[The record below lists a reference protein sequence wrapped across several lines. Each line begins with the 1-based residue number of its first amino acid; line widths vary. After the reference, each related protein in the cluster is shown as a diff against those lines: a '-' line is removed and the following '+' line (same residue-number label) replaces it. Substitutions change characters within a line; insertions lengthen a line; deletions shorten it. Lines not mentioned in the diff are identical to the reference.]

1 MENLELEDSFSKKE
15 NSMKNVI
22 VRKARISDVD
32 RIFKIY
38 SENIEYLDEESKNW
52 LKSIIKKKSR
62 RARIYVAL
70 RRKKLVGFIIFYKKR
85 KEAYIDAFAV
95 DSRYRGL
102 GIGRKLLNCIEQTLE
117 LEGVKRIYLSVKNR
131 NNNALGLYLK
141 NGYKVINIVFILEA
155 GLDNLNGKL
164 GELEGLKLKVDSV
177 KKHNEINSKI
187 KLLDTSIWSNLTWD
201 IDDSIYKISKEEATY
216 ITIYSGKR
224 LIGVARAH
232 IDKNKVVIERL
243 ALSYYKA
250 TDSLITIASAIKTKI
265 TLKPKMKIRIPVDSS
280 KASLLKALIA
290 FGFKIINS
298 EYVLCKDF
306 SSIEEN

>member
-1 MENLELEDSFSKKE
+1 
-15 NSMKNVI
+15 
-22 VRKARISDVD
+22 
-32 RIFKIY
+32 
-38 SENIEYLDEESKNW
+38 
-52 LKSIIKKKSR
+52 
-62 RARIYVAL
+62 
-70 RRKKLVGFIIFYKKR
+70 
-85 KEAYIDAFAV
+85 
-95 DSRYRGL
+95 
-102 GIGRKLLNCIEQTLE
+102 
-117 LEGVKRIYLSVKNR
+117 
-131 NNNALGLYLK
+131 
-141 NGYKVINIVFILEA
+141 
-155 GLDNLNGKL
+155 
-164 GELEGLKLKVDSV
+164 
-177 KKHNEINSKI
+177 
-187 KLLDTSIWSNLTWD
+187 
-201 IDDSIYKISKEEATY
+201 
-216 ITIYSGKR
+216 